1 MAVAYHVATFFY
13 DGATTNRW
21 ARATVDR
28 SMDRVQ
34 SVEEFMG
41 MVSDDETNAV
51 VISIT
56 DRPDQQVQSRTTPT
70 HLSISSN
77 HPFSPLRQTF

>member
-1 MAVAYHVATFFY
+1 MAVAYYVATFFY
-13 DGATTNRW
+13 SGATTNRW
-21 ARATVDR
+21 ARTVDR

-34 SVEEFMG
+34 TVEEFMG
-41 MVSDDETNAV
+41 IVSRSWANAE
-51 VISIT
+51 VISVT
-56 DRPDQQVQSRTTPT
+56 DRPDQQVQSRTTAA

>member
-1 MAVAYHVATFFY
+1 MAVEYHVATFFY
-13 DGATTNRW
+13 DGAIRNRW
-21 ARATVDR
+21 ARTVDR

-34 SVEEFMG
+34 TVEEFMG
-41 MVSDDETNAV
+41 IVSGSWANAE
-51 VISIT
+51 VISVT
-56 DRPDQQVQSRTTPT
+56 HRPDQQVQSRTPAD